1 LVLRRF
7 GIETTLDALDDVLAP
22 ATPWVLMLPALF
34 FQPREDEPMLIL
46 DLLKSLGR
54 WPAQPREPPSEE
66 LARALATR
74 LAYRAVLMKPK
85 RRQVHASRFGLLAT
99 GTKERECDRPR
110 EERREPVE
118 LLS

>member
-54 WPAQPREPPSEE
+54 
-66 LARALATR
+66 
-74 LAYRAVLMKPK
+74 
-85 RRQVHASRFGLLAT
+85 
-99 GTKERECDRPR
+99 
-110 EERREPVE
+110 
-118 LLS
+118 